1 MKNTATRERQNR
13 KLYMYY
19 DEFNNF
25 LKLRL
30 SKGKKKR
37 PKDVHQNI
45 NNGMIVGI
53 FLILLL
59 IFQMFLTTFKCN
71 YF

>member
-19 DEFNNF
+19 DVFNNF

-30 SKGKKKR
+30 RVKKKDQ
-37 PKDVHQNI
+37 K
-45 NNGMIVGI
+45 MYTK
-53 FLILLL
+53 IL
-59 IFQMFLTTFKCN
+59 TVV
-71 YF
+71 